1 VDEQR
6 ELSRFKQL
14 MAVCYPRLVAL
25 EEELRRR
32 RWPAGLNLGE
42 PRAALHYVRDRCGP
56 QPNADRPPSGAGD
69 AEDGVAAHESN
80 EDLLRECAE
89 LAAEEEAREI
99 HYGRGD
105 EPVRYAQLGQHHVDP
120 GGPSEGM
127 GSGGAASPL
136 PAPHVPKPPS
146 AGGPRPH
153 FLYPRP
159 ATMPAPKLPPVPK
172 AVSPAPQPGQLGA
185 YLQHPD
191 YSHHQLAHWLSS
203 GHFPMHQATSADK
216 QALHEHLTGLP
227 DIQMKQLAGQVFGG
241 LKQAP
246 SGAPHVEPANSAVRR
261 AFGARRQLSGQ
272 SHPLAQ
278 TVQEQQQTPSV
289 AAHFDKH
296 APVRPGDT
304 SLIPILYDDQ
314 VPPNPNP
321 GGARL
326 AGVVHYLANRSKEA
340 LGGRPMPINTDKGRA
355 EAEPHLVN
363 LMTQEAKR
371 SLGQHASAVGW
382 YKDSLH
388 KARRIFALWH
398 PEIETDPAA
407 RMAFHAALAI
417 TSNGIAVGENVKHAN
432 YAYDYFKKHGRM
444 PTGEN
449 VGWGPRK
456 QNMRAAFRTF
466 NDLRE
471 QLGDQGTED
480 FLHSKFTVGELNA
493 RGYKISGENSDQ
505 VVYGSAVLGPKIGNG
520 FYQNLRGQF
529 DSLTMDMWWMRM
541 IGRLT
546 GNLMNDSHVGVA
558 GALRSFR
565 RELTAAGMP
574 VQPKVFEDDK
584 AALELA
590 KAMKGEFASEGF
602 SQEMNTPANRA
613 AKRLVERLHNPE
625 DDPGSG
631 GKRAWMRKVA
641 HQVLDNL
648 HKAGHTG
655 MQIADLQAL
664 LWYPE
669 KDLYG
674 KLGYRDPK
682 AVRMDYRQAAAD
694 LARELGFDDKRIA
707 AALSSQKRG

>member
-1 VDEQR
+1 MKACYPRLVEREEWERGRQR
-6 ELSRFKQL
+6 FMQL
-14 MAVCYPRLVAL
+14 MKVCYPRLDAL
-25 EEELRRR
+25 EYGPDSTTNRH
-32 RWPAGLNLGE
+32 GE
-42 PRAALHYVRDRCGP
+42 P
-56 QPNADRPPSGAGD
+56 QPSADRPPSGAAE

-80 EDLLRECAE
+80 EDLLRECAD
-89 LAAEEEAREI
+89 LAAEEEAKES
-99 HYGRGD
+99 HYGRDD

-127 GSGGAASPL
+127 GGGATSPL
-136 PAPHVPKPPS
+136 PAPHFPRPPS
-146 AGGPRPH
+146 ASGGPKPH

-159 ATMPAPKLPPVPK
+159 ATMPAPKVPAMPK
-172 AVSPAPQPGQLGA
+172 GPPAPQPGQLGA

-203 GHFPMHQATSADK
+203 GHFAMHQATGADR

-246 SGAPHVEPANSAVRR
+246 PGAAHVEPANSALRR

-326 AGVVHYLANRSKEA
+326 AGVAHYLANRSKQA
-340 LGGRPMPINTDKGRA
+340 LGGRPLPINTDKGRA

-398 PEIETDPAA
+398 PEIETDPSA
-407 RMAFHAALAI
+407 RVAFHAALAI

-432 YAYDYFKKHGRM
+432 SVYAYFKQHGKM
-444 PTGEN
+444 PTGDGA
-449 VGWGPRK
+449 GWGPRK
-456 QNMRAAFRTF
+456 NNMRDAFETF
-466 NDLRE
+466 NDLRAE
-471 QLGDQGTED
+471 LGDKGLED
-480 FLHSKFTVGELNA
+480 FLHRKFTVAELNGM
-493 RGYKISGENSDQ
+493 GYKISGENSDQ

-574 VQPKVFEDDK
+574 VKPEVFQDDK
-584 AALELA
+584 AALKLA
-590 KAMKGEFASEGF
+590 RAMKGEFASEGF

-641 HQVLDNL
+641 HKVLDNL

-655 MQIADLQAL
+655 MQMADLQAL

-674 KLGYRDPK
+674 KLGYRDAK
-682 AVRMDYRQAAAD
+682 AVRMDYKQAAAD